1 MMMTLY
7 INLKPLLVC
16 ILTHANMHIHTETC
30 FTHIHTENKKKSS
43 LVFFDNSLI
52 FFLSLGLKDGAIYSK
67 DTSLHF

>member
-1 MMMTLY
+1 MMKTLY

-30 FTHIHTENKKKSS
+30 FTHIHTENKKIITC
-43 LVFFDNSLI
+43 FFDNSLI
-52 FFLSLGLKDGAIYSK
+52 FFLSLGLRDGAIYSK